1 MDLIQLLIGVF
12 IGSVGSIILMSL
24 LAMSKAEE
32 RENERLSAYKEGYT
46 KGYEDG
52 QGG

>member
-1 MDLIQLLIGVF
+1 MSFIWFCLGCLLGS
-12 IGSVGSIILMSL
+12 IGSIVLMSL

-52 QGG
+52 QGR